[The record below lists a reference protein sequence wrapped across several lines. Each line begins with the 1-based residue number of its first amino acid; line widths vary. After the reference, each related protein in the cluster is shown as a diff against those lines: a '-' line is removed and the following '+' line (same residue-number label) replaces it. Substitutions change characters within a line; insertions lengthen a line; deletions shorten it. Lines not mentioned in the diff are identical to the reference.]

1 MNLDL
6 YPDEVAS
13 LASYNPDERRILI
26 FADSEAGKAATQSV
40 AERIGARVLF
50 AGTIEDGISRLADY
64 PIGDAIFV
72 DVSYVGGAG
81 GEAQLDVF
89 LDRIDVIGQVAQV
102 PVLVNAAPE
111 CLDQVA
117 ARLSAPSVALMCQ
130 ASAADWVATMAMFG
144 GLLGYERDPV
154 LHEVAI
160 DDSMRLQRLADEV
173 QRIARTLADLVG
185 NEPPPMRGVSD
196 AMIGFRAEP
205 TRFTPPSS
213 AITASDV
220 RAIIR
225 LRRMRDRYFRSDLF
239 ADPAWDMLLDLMAAR
254 LERMRVAV
262 SSLCIAAAV
271 PPTTALRWIKTMS
284 DNGMFVRVAD
294 PEDGRRVF
302 IELSDGAASGM
313 NAYLSAAK
321 AQGGLA
327 I

>member
-1 MNLDL
+1 MNPDL

-13 LASYNPDERRILI
+13 LAGYIHDERRISI
-26 FADSEAGKAATQSV
+26 FADSENGWNV
-40 AERIGARVLF
+40 ARNIAENIGARVMF
-50 AGTIEDGISRLADY
+50 SGTPSAGIAQLADS
-64 PIGDAIFV
+64 PAFDVVFV
-72 DVSYVGGAG
+72 DVAYGNSAD
-81 GEAQLDVF
+81 LDIL
-89 LDRIDVIGQVAQV
+89 LDRLDAIANIDHV
-102 PVLVNAAPE
+102 PILVNCAPE
-111 CLDQVA
+111 CLDHVA
-117 ARLSAPSVALMCQ
+117 ARLTAPSVALMCK
-130 ASAADWVATMAMFG
+130 ATAADWVATLAMFG
-144 GLLGYERDPV
+144 TPRDPV
-154 LHEVAI
+154 LHEVAL
-160 DDSMRLQRLADEV
+160 DDSLRLQRLADEV

-185 NEPPPMRGVSD
+185 NESAPMRGVSD

-205 TRFTPPSS
+205 TQFASPVST
-213 AITASDV
+213 ITASEV

-225 LRRMRDRYFRSDLF
+225 LRRMRDRFFRSDLF

-302 IELSDGAASGM
+302 IELSDGAAAGM

-327 I
+327 V

>member
-1 MNLDL
+1 MNLNL
-6 YPDEVAS
+6 YPEEVAS
-13 LASYNPDERRILI
+13 LASYNPDERRISI
-26 FADSEAGKAATQSV
+26 FADSEAGQQTLQSI
-40 AERIGARVLF
+40 AKRLSMRVMF
-50 AGTIEDGISRLADY
+50 AGSTGEGAVRLTEY
-64 PIGDAIFV
+64 PAGDAIFV
-72 DVSYVGGAG
+72 DVAYSEDAG
-81 GEAQLDVF
+81 LDVF
-89 LDRIDVIGQVAQV
+89 LDRLDAFGRAEQV
-102 PVLVNAAPE
+102 PILINTVPE
-111 CLDQVA
+111 CLDRVG
-117 ARLSAPSVALMCQ
+117 ARLSAPSVTLMCQ
-130 ASAADWVATMAMFG
+130 ASEPEWVLASSLLCLGVGLMFH
-144 GLLGYERDPV
+144 D
-154 LHEVAI
+154 VAI
-160 DDSMRLQRLADEV
+160 ADDLRLQRLADEV
-173 QRIARTLADLVG
+173 QRIARMLADLAA
-185 NEPPPMRGVSD
+185 NEPPPMRGVND

-205 TRFTPPSS
+205 TRFAAPPS

-302 IELSDGAASGM
+302 IDLSDGAAAGM

-327 I
+327 V

>member
-6 YPDEVAS
+6 YPEEVAS
-13 LASYNPDERRILI
+13 LASYNPDERRISI
-26 FADSEAGKAATQSV
+26 FADSEGGMAAAQSI
-40 AERIGARVLF
+40 ATHIGARILF
-50 AGTIEDGISRLADY
+50 AGSTDEGVARLADF
-64 PIGDAIFV
+64 PAGDAIFV
-72 DVSYVGGAG
+72 DVAKNIDAG
-81 GEAQLDVF
+81 LEVF
-89 LDRIDVIGQVAQV
+89 LDRLDALGRVEQTPI
-102 PVLVNAAPE
+102 LVNAVPE
-111 CLDQVA
+111 CLDRVA
-117 ARLSAPSVALMCQ
+117 ARLDAPSVALMCQ
-130 ASAADWVATMAMFG
+130 ANAADWVATLAMFG
-144 GLLGYERDPV
+144 TMLGDGRDPV

-160 DDSMRLQRLADEV
+160 DDSLRLQRLADEV

-205 TRFTPPSS
+205 TRFAPSPS
-213 AITASDV
+213 AITSSDV

-284 DNGMFVRVAD
+284 DNGMFMRIAD

-302 IELSDGAASGM
+302 IELSDGAAAGM

-327 I
+327 V

>member
-1 MNLDL
+1 MNLNL
-6 YPDEVAS
+6 YPEEVAS
-13 LASYNPDERRILI
+13 LASYNPDERRISI
-26 FADSEAGKAATQSV
+26 FADSEAGMASAQSI
-40 AERIGARVLF
+40 ANQIGALVLF
-50 AGTIEDGISRLADY
+50 VGSTDEGVARLADF
-64 PIGDAIFV
+64 PAGDAIFV
-72 DVSYVGGAG
+72 DVANNIDAG
-81 GEAQLDVF
+81 LDVF
-89 LDRIDVIGQVAQV
+89 LDRLDALGRVEQTPI
-102 PVLVNAAPE
+102 LVNAVPE
-111 CLDQVA
+111 CLDHVA
-117 ARLSAPSVALMCQ
+117 ARLDAPSVALMSQ
-130 ASAADWVATMAMFG
+130 ASAADWVATLAMFG
-144 GLLGYERDPV
+144 TIGDPV

-160 DDSMRLQRLADEV
+160 DDSLRLQRLADEV

-205 TRFTPPSS
+205 TSFTPPPS
-213 AITASDV
+213 AITSSDV

-284 DNGMFVRVAD
+284 DNGMFVRIAD

-302 IELSDGAASGM
+302 IDLSDGAAAGM